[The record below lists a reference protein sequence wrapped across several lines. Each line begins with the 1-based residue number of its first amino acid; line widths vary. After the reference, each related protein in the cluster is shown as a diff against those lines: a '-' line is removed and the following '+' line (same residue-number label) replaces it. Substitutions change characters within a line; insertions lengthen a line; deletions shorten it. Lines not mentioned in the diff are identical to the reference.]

1 MHKNKQNIVSKLV
14 AITKINLFSI
24 VLIVIGVLIFYW
36 VKDYKKVPSGIGP
49 DFFPKIVASMLIGF
63 SVVNILIQ
71 KDNKNASE
79 FTVKK
84 GSEAKIAFTS
94 ILLISS
100 VLIMMHVH
108 FSVGMLLFLLGYL
121 KILAKLE
128 WKHVII
134 ISVLGSIGMS
144 LAALLLRIPM

>member
-1 MHKNKQNIVSKLV
+1 MHKNKQNIVPKLV